1 MIAGAAVS
9 PKVLA
14 SAREMLATRRTMPQ
28 SEVKAKGESESGE
41 QGERAAWRVSTSS
54 RRSAV
59 R

>member
-28 SEVKAKGESESGE
+28 SEVKAKGESES
-41 QGERAAWRVSTSS
+41 AAKAKG
-54 RRSAV
+54 RRGT
-59 R
+59 